1 MRTSKIVA
9 TVLLAAVCL
18 PLSAQSEAG
27 LIVGAEAEKKM
38 NKKLSIGIEAEMR
51 TRNNLKTMDRWK
63 FGIGAEYKLTDW
75 LKANAGYNLLN
86 QNFREDYSYKSSG
99 DLNKWS
105 PSYWGIK
112 HRVYASLTGSY
123 KFSNNIKLSLRE
135 RWQYTYR
142 PEKTIQRWDYD
153 DEEWEDKVRSSYGEN
168 QLRSRF
174 EISYDKKNALL
185 APYASME
192 LYNSWGIE
200 KVRYTI
206 GTDIRLNKQHSLG
219 LFYRFQDMKNVD
231 ADDYDPNMH
240 YIGLGYKFKF

>member
-1 MRTSKIVA
+1 MRTSKITA
-9 TVLLAAVCL
+9 TVLLAAMCL

-27 LIVGAEAEKKM
+27 LLVSAEAEKQV
-38 NKKLSIGIEAEMR
+38 NKKLSFGIEAEMR

-63 FGIGAEYKLTDW
+63 FGIGAEYKLTSW

-86 QNFREDYSYKSSG
+86 QNYREDYNYKSSG
-99 DLNKWS
+99 ALNKWR

-142 PEKTIQRWDYD
+142 PEKTVQRWDYD
-153 DEEWEDKVRSSYGEN
+153 DEEWEDKVRSATGKN

-174 EISYDKKNALL
+174 EIAYDKKHALL
-185 APYASME
+185 TPYASME

-200 KVRYTI
+200 KIRYTV

-219 LFYRFQDMKNVD
+219 VFYRYQNMKNVV
-231 ADDYDPNMH
+231 ADEYDPDMH
-240 YIGLGYKFKF
+240 YIGLGYKFTF

>member
-1 MRTSKIVA
+1 MRTTKIIA
-9 TVLLAAVCL
+9 TVLLAAMCL

-27 LIVGAEAEKKM
+27 LLVSAEAEKQV
-38 NKKLSIGIEAEMR
+38 NKKLSFGIEAEMR

-63 FGIGAEYKLTDW
+63 FGIGAEYKLTSW

-86 QNFREDYSYKSSG
+86 QNYREDYNYKSSG
-99 DLNKWS
+99 ALNKWR

-142 PEKTIQRWDYD
+142 PEKTVQRWDYD
-153 DEEWEDKVRSSYGEN
+153 DEEWEDKVRSATGKN

-174 EISYDKKNALL
+174 EIAYDKKHALL
-185 APYASME
+185 TPYANVE
-192 LYNSWGIE
+192 LYNSLAIE
-200 KVRYTI
+200 KIRYTV

-219 LFYRFQDMKNVD
+219 VFYRFQDMKNVD

-240 YIGLGYKFKF
+240 YIGLGYKFTF

>member
-1 MRTSKIVA
+1 MLTTKIIA
-9 TVLLAAVCL
+9 TVLLAAMCL

-27 LIVGAEAEKKM
+27 LLVSAEAEKQV
-38 NKKLSIGIEAEMR
+38 NKKLSFGIEAEMR

-63 FGIGAEYKLTDW
+63 FGIGAEYKLTSW

-86 QNFREDYSYKSSG
+86 QNYREDYNYKSSG
-99 DLNKWS
+99 ALNKWR

-142 PEKTIQRWDYD
+142 PEKTVQRWDYD
-153 DEEWEDKVRSSYGEN
+153 DEEWEDKVRSATGKN

-174 EISYDKKNALL
+174 EIAYDKKHALL
-185 APYASME
+185 TPYANME

-200 KVRYTI
+200 KIRYTV

-219 LFYRFQDMKNVD
+219 VFYRFQDMKNVD
-231 ADDYDPNMH
+231 ADDYDPDMH
-240 YIGLGYKFKF
+240 YIGLGYKFTF

>member
-1 MRTSKIVA
+1 MRTSKITA
-9 TVLLAAVCL
+9 TVLLAAMCL

-27 LIVGAEAEKKM
+27 LLVSAEAEKQV
-38 NKKLSIGIEAEMR
+38 NKKLSFGIEAEMR

-63 FGIGAEYKLTDW
+63 FGIGAEYKLTSW

-86 QNFREDYSYKSSG
+86 QNYREDYNYKSSG
-99 DLNKWS
+99 ALNKWR

-142 PEKTIQRWDYD
+142 PEKTVQRWDYD
-153 DEEWEDKVRSSYGEN
+153 DEEWEDKVRSATGKN

-174 EISYDKKNALL
+174 EIAYDKKHALL
-185 APYASME
+185 TPYASME

-200 KVRYTI
+200 KIRYTV

-219 LFYRFQDMKNVD
+219 VFYRFQDMKNVD
-231 ADDYDPNMH
+231 ADDYDPDMH
-240 YIGLGYKFKF
+240 YIGLGYKFTF

>member
-1 MRTSKIVA
+1 MRTSKIIA

-86 QNFREDYSYKSSG
+86 QNFREDIDLKASG
-99 DLNKWS
+99 AYNHLR

-112 HRVYASLTGSY
+112 HRVFASLTGSY
-123 KFSNNIKLSLRE
+123 KFCNNIRLSLRE

-142 PEKTIQRWDYD
+142 PEKTVDRWDFD
-153 DEEWEDKVRSSYGEN
+153 DEVWEDKVRTASAKN

-174 EISYDKKNALL
+174 EISYDKKGALL
-185 APYASME
+185 SPYASME

-200 KVRYTI
+200 KIRYTA
-206 GTDIRLNKQHSLG
+206 GMDIRLNKQHSLG
-219 LFYRFQDMKNVD
+219 LFYRFQDMKNVN
-231 ADDYDPNMH
+231 ADDYDPDMH

>member
-1 MRTSKIVA
+1 MRTTKIIA
-9 TVLLAAVCL
+9 TVLLAAMCL

-27 LIVGAEAEKKM
+27 LLVSAEAEKQV
-38 NKKLSIGIEAEMR
+38 NKKLSFGIEAEMR

-63 FGIGAEYKLTDW
+63 FGIGAEYKLTSW

-86 QNFREDYSYKSSG
+86 QNYREDYNYKSSG
-99 DLNKWS
+99 ALNKWR

-142 PEKTIQRWDYD
+142 PEKTVQRWDYD
-153 DEEWEDKVRSSYGEN
+153 DEEWEDKVRSATGKN

-174 EISYDKKNALL
+174 EIAYDKKHALL
-185 APYASME
+185 TPYANVE
-192 LYNSWGIE
+192 LYNSLAIE
-200 KVRYTI
+200 KIRYTV

-219 LFYRFQDMKNVD
+219 VFYRFQDMKNVD
-231 ADDYDPNMH
+231 ADDYDPDMH
-240 YIGLGYKFKF
+240 YIGLGYKFTF

>member
-1 MRTSKIVA
+1 MRTSKVIA
-9 TVLLAAVCL
+9 TVLMAAMYL

-27 LIVGAEAEKKM
+27 LLIGAEAEKKV

-51 TRNNLKTMDRWK
+51 TRDNLKTIDRWK
-63 FGIGAEYKLTDW
+63 FGIGAEYKLTNW
-75 LKANAGYNLLN
+75 LKADAGYNLLN
-86 QNFREDYSYKSSG
+86 QNFREDYNYKSSG
-99 DLNKWS
+99 ALNKWR

-142 PEKTIQRWDYD
+142 PEKTVQRWDYD
-153 DEEWEDKVRSSYGEN
+153 DEEWENKVRSGSGKS

-174 EISYDKKNALL
+174 QIEYAPKNALL
-185 APYASME
+185 TPYASME

-200 KVRYTI
+200 KIRYTV

-231 ADDYDPNMH
+231 ADDYNPDIH
-240 YIGLGYKFKF
+240 YIGLGYKFTF

>member
-1 MRTSKIVA
+1 MRTTKIIA
-9 TVLLAAVCL
+9 TVLLAAMRL

-27 LIVGAEAEKKM
+27 LLVSAEAEKQV
-38 NKKLSIGIEAEMR
+38 NKKLSFGIEAEMR

-63 FGIGAEYKLTDW
+63 FGIGAEYKLTSW

-86 QNFREDYSYKSSG
+86 QNYREDYNYKSSG
-99 DLNKWS
+99 ALNKWR

-142 PEKTIQRWDYD
+142 PEKTVQRWDYD
-153 DEEWEDKVRSSYGEN
+153 DEEWEDKVRSATGKN

-174 EISYDKKNALL
+174 EIAYDKKHALL
-185 APYASME
+185 TPYASME

-200 KVRYTI
+200 KIRYTV

-219 LFYRFQDMKNVD
+219 VFYRFQDMKNVD
-231 ADDYDPNMH
+231 ADDYDPDMH
-240 YIGLGYKFKF
+240 YIGLGYKFTF

>member
-1 MRTSKIVA
+1 MRTTKIIA
-9 TVLLAAVCL
+9 TVLLTAMCL

-27 LIVGAEAEKKM
+27 LLVSAEAEKQV
-38 NKKLSIGIEAEMR
+38 NKKLSFSIEAEMR

-63 FGIGAEYKLTDW
+63 FGIGAEYKLTSW

-86 QNFREDYSYKSSG
+86 QNYREDYNYKSSG
-99 DLNKWS
+99 ALNKWR

-142 PEKTIQRWDYD
+142 PEKTVQRWDYD
-153 DEEWEDKVRSSYGEN
+153 DEEWEDKVRSATGKN

-174 EISYDKKNALL
+174 EIAYDKKHALL
-185 APYASME
+185 TPYASME

-200 KVRYTI
+200 KIRYTV

-219 LFYRFQDMKNVD
+219 VFYRFQDMKNVD
-231 ADDYDPNMH
+231 ADDYDPDMH
-240 YIGLGYKFKF
+240 YIGLGYKFTF